1 MNIINVSK
9 DDLKEL
15 IQEAFNDVLTKRK
28 DILEDAVSE
37 ALLDIKFGLAMEE
50 ADTGEYVTEESVM
63 DKLQT

>member
-1 MNIINVSK
+1 MDIINVSK

-15 IQEAFNDVLTKRK
+15 MQEAFNDVLTKRK

-50 ADTGEYVTEESVM
+50 ADNGEYVSEESVM
-63 DKLQT
+63 DKLKT

>member
-1 MNIINVSK
+1 MDINNVSK

-50 ADTGEYVTEESVM
+50 ADNGEYATEKSVM
-63 DKLQT
+63 DKLKT